1 MIHNYIQ
8 SISISLTVN
17 FFLFSFLFST
27 IRYIMISQFLPRE
40 LKKNSKYRTSFKRL
54 YLFGLRFDLKVI
66 SIILSPFFILGIIT
80 SFIDYNLMIYAL
92 LSYITFIS
100 LISSA
105 ILIGNIYY
113 YRTYNNH
120 YDLFIFGLIE
130 DDTKAI
136 IKNIYDDYP
145 VIYLII
151 TIIFISSLFLIINLS
166 ILNNTHTFTL
176 DIHINY
182 LFLVTILFTLFL
194 FARGTLRSEPL
205 GRNHSQVSDNTIINK
220 MVPNGII
227 AMKWAFSDKKQ
238 QINFTKVEEKEGIK
252 LIKAVFNTD
261 SLIKKTNKNDY
272 LAKNKPHVVFSLME
286 SFGYNFLEYD
296 DIDKNDLLG
305 NLRPYFTQGFLFNR
319 FLAEYVGTAS
329 TVSNIFF
336 NSPIENIS
344 QSIAQKTSLPFSS
357 YLTYKKQGYR
367 TIFITSGNMMWR
379 NFGNYFLRQG
389 VDEVYD
395 QNSIIDYFP
404 EAKETL
410 SYWGIADEYAFKLA
424 EKLLVESDFPVF
436 ISILTMTNHPPYQ
449 IPRSYVVKNLTPSLL
464 REKYGNND
472 RERYNTLAT
481 YQYACNA
488 LGRFFDNLT
497 KGHLKNRII
506 LAATRDHHV
515 RSLREDMPKEVF
527 SSNSVPFL
535 IYLPETLKKHL
546 PIHFDKNRIGSHKD
560 IMPTLFSLSLSEA
573 EYWTVGGRNMLAL
586 QDEPQY
592 AFAITPWAWA
602 DSSGVIDIMGKNN
615 IKYHWENEKYVHTK
629 TPFNCTS
636 QEKQKIKDYQQLLH
650 WQINYL
656 VQNGKTV

>member
-1 MIHNYIQ
+1 
-8 SISISLTVN
+8 
-17 FFLFSFLFST
+17 
-27 IRYIMISQFLPRE
+27 
-40 LKKNSKYRTSFKRL
+40 
-54 YLFGLRFDLKVI
+54 
-66 SIILSPFFILGIIT
+66 
-80 SFIDYNLMIYAL
+80 
-92 LSYITFIS
+92 
-100 LISSA
+100 
-105 ILIGNIYY
+105 
-113 YRTYNNH
+113 
-120 YDLFIFGLIE
+120 
-130 DDTKAI
+130 
-136 IKNIYDDYP
+136 
-145 VIYLII
+145 
-151 TIIFISSLFLIINLS
+151 
-166 ILNNTHTFTL
+166 
-176 DIHINY
+176 
-182 LFLVTILFTLFL
+182 
-194 FARGTLRSEPL
+194 
-205 GRNHSQVSDNTIINK
+205 
-220 MVPNGII
+220 
-227 AMKWAFSDKKQ
+227 MKWAFSDKKQ

-305 NLRPYFTQGFLFNR
+305 NLRPYFIQGFLFNR

-506 LAATRDHHV
+506 LAATGDHHV

-602 DSSGVIDIMGKNN
+602 DSSGVIDIMGKDN
-615 IKYHWENEKYVHTK
+615 IKYHWENEKYVYTK

>member
-1 MIHNYIQ
+1 
-8 SISISLTVN
+8 
-17 FFLFSFLFST
+17 
-27 IRYIMISQFLPRE
+27 MISQFLPRE

-205 GRNHSQVSDNTIINK
+205 GRNHAQVSDNTIINK

-506 LAATRDHHV
+506 LAATGDHHV

-602 DSSGVIDIMGKNN
+602 DSSGVIDIMGKDN
-615 IKYHWENEKYVHTK
+615 IKYHWENEKYVYTK